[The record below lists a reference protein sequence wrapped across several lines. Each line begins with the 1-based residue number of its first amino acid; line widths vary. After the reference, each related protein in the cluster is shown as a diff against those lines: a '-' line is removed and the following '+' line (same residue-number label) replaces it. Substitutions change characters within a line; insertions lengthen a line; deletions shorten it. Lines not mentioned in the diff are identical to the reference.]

1 MLSFSTVFERRGSF
15 GCRRSFEEAL
25 PVVDSALRR
34 RERMAASV
42 ARRGFARV
50 ADLARE
56 LGVSEVTVRTDLTAL
71 EGEGRITRVHG
82 GAMPRGLVA
91 ERESSLEQSRAH
103 LTRAKEAIAAAAAAE
118 VRSGQSVLLDVGS
131 TTLAVAHALVARA
144 DLAELVVI
152 TNGLAVALALE
163 PAIPRFTVV
172 VTGGTLRSLQHS
184 LVNPLA
190 TTLLDDVRADVA
202 ILGATGVH
210 AEHGVTNVNLPE
222 AEVKRRMVAAAARR
236 VLVADSSK
244 IGQAHLGRVAALDE
258 IDELI
263 TDADVSD
270 AQVASL
276 RSAGLRV
283 RVVKRRAV
291 ASGGAGVVAEP
302 RRR

>member
-1 MLSFSTVFERRGSF
+1 MPVADSPAPRR
-15 GCRRSFEEAL
+15 
-25 PVVDSALRR
+25 D
-34 RERMAASV
+34 RMAASV

-56 LGVSEVTVRTDLTAL
+56 LEVSEVTVRTDLAAL
-71 EGEGRITRVHG
+71 EAEGRVTRVHG

-91 ERESSLEQSRAH
+91 ERESSLEQSRAR
-103 LTRAKEAIAAAAAAE
+103 LTRAKEAIAQAAAAE
-118 VRSGQSVLLDVGS
+118 VRSGESLLLDVGS

-144 DLAELVVI
+144 DLTELVVV

-190 TTLLDDVRADVA
+190 TTLLDDVRADLA
-202 ILGATGVH
+202 IIGATGVH

-222 AEVKRRMVAAAARR
+222 AEVKRRMVAGAARR
-236 VLVADSSK
+236 ILVADSSK
-244 IGQAHLGRVAALDE
+244 VGQAHLGRVAALAD
-258 IDELI
+258 IDELV
-263 TDADVSD
+263 TDTGIADED
-270 AQVASL
+270 ATAL

-283 RVVKRRAV
+283 RAV
-291 ASGGAGVVAEP
+291 SP